1 MLITIVF
8 NIKTNELTPFDRE
21 VRKKKDYKS
30 KKTEK
35 NQSIII
41 KAAQ

>member
-8 NIKTNELTPFDRE
+8 NINTNELTPFDRE
-21 VRKKKDYKS
+21 KRKKQS
-30 KKTEK
+30 TNRKKTEK